1 MAEVGTFMPFV
12 INKSIYAL
20 DTRTGQIW
28 ANKIKMG
35 GEHGA
40 HFVEDN
46 SWSKYS
52 YPSIE
57 QELEEEAEELK
68 ERMFI
73 LESEIQDLAQRQ
85 QLVLTSRYQV
95 PLIMIFHFC
104 SIRMRIKSHR
114 IVVALLEHHLNKT
127 DFKNLAIW

>member
-57 QELEEEAEELK
+57 
-68 ERMFI
+68 
-73 LESEIQDLAQRQ
+73 
-85 QLVLTSRYQV
+85 
-95 PLIMIFHFC
+95 
-104 SIRMRIKSHR
+104 
-114 IVVALLEHHLNKT
+114 
-127 DFKNLAIW
+127 

>member
-28 ANKIKMG
+28 ANKITMG
-35 GEHGA
+35 GEHGS

-57 QELEEEAEELK
+57 QELEEE
-68 ERMFI
+68 
-73 LESEIQDLAQRQ
+73 Q
-85 QLVLTSRYQV
+85 
-95 PLIMIFHFC
+95 
-104 SIRMRIKSHR
+104 
-114 IVVALLEHHLNKT
+114 
-127 DFKNLAIW
+127 

>member
-1 MAEVGTFMPFV
+1 MWQNRKILGGEYLPILFIIPIIYYTSNSVIKLQYQIRRLIMAEVGTFMPFV

-57 QELEEEAEELK
+57 QELEEE
-68 ERMFI
+68 
-73 LESEIQDLAQRQ
+73 
-85 QLVLTSRYQV
+85 
-95 PLIMIFHFC
+95 
-104 SIRMRIKSHR
+104 
-114 IVVALLEHHLNKT
+114 
-127 DFKNLAIW
+127 